1 MIKLDKAD
9 PWALTT
15 AIETELTIA
24 SGAITPVF
32 ACHSI
37 DTEGDAASDDLDTI
51 AASYDTAILLLR
63 MAHPDRQVT
72 LRHNTGNL
80 LLPNAANITLNPTT
94 QLHITLWYSTNLS
107 KWLGLDSAFFLLRD
121 LFTTTRAVGSVHN
134 TPAEPGP
141 GTRTVVDTESKLS
154 IASGQLSLSG
164 GRATPAYGD
173 PLFYLN
179 PSARTA
185 GRMMLSSLTLTSGGC
200 RWGWYSSGMM
210 RNGFFLGIGGGFTID
225 IVDNNVAN
233 SAIAPAPTAGT
244 PYQLACILRQAGQY
258 YFIKGG
264 IYTAWTLLAIRA
276 TSTIASANPAIDNYT
291 AVLTMDNLRVPARLW
306 LPTPLVYD
314 TFTRADGALGN
325 SESTGPDSQTVTAR
339 AWTNQVGTVQVAS
352 NTAICTALS
361 GGIAIATVDAGAA
374 DVLHQAA
381 LTRGTGT
388 PGIVVRYAD
397 ASNYVYAIHDGTNA
411 RLIKRVAASET
422 TLVNIAATYAANAP
436 LLIMCSGTAFRLY
449 YNNAFIGTQQT
460 ISDASLQTGTQHGLY
475 YTDTNSTLDTMQTF
489 ARGTADEYAALDT
502 M

>member
-63 MAHPDRQVT
+63 LAHPDRQVT
-72 LRHNTGNL
+72 LRHNIGNL

-121 LFTTTRAVGSVHN
+121 LFTTARAAGSVHN

-154 IASGQLSLSG
+154 IASGQLSISG

-173 PLFYLN
+173 PLLKLD
-179 PSARTA
+179 SITRTP
-185 GRMMLSSLTLTSGGC
+185 GRLMLATTTPTSGIY
-200 RWGWYSSGMM
+200 RIGWHSSATLRDGIFMSVAG
-210 RNGFFLGIGGGFTID
+210 NIGIGDGSLYNYYVEPGP
-225 IVDNNVAN
+225 V
-233 SAIAPAPTAGT
+233 AGT
-244 PYQLACILRQAGQY
+244 TYQLACVLRAAGQY
-258 YFIKGG
+258 YFIRGG
-264 IYTAWTLLAIRA
+264 IYTYWTLLGIRTA
-276 TSTIASANPAIDNYT
+276 STIASANPAIEHYSG
-291 AVLTMDNLRVPARLW
+291 VLTMDNLRVPARLW
-306 LPTPLVYD
+306 LPTPLAYD
-314 TFTRADGALGN
+314 TFTRANGALGN
-325 SESTGPDSQTVTAR
+325 SETTGPDSQTVTAR

-361 GGIAIATVDAGAA
+361 GGIAIATVDANAA
-374 DVLHQAA
+374 DVLHQAS

-388 PGIVVRYAD
+388 AGIVVRYAD
-397 ASNYVYAIHDGTNA
+397 SSNYVYAIHDGTNCK
-411 RLIKRVAASET
+411 LIKRVAGVET
-422 TLVNIAATYAANAP
+422 TLVNVAATYAATAP
-436 LLIMCSGTAFRLY
+436 ILIMCSGTAFRLY

-460 ISDASLQTGTQHGLY
+460 ISDASLQSATNHGLY
-475 YTDTNSTLDTMQTF
+475 YTDIDSTLDTTQTF
-489 ARGTADEYAALDT
+489 ARGTADEYAALHT